1 MLQTHIKA
9 SMIEA
14 MKAKDTVKVTTLR
27 GVMAAFTNELVAK
40 GQKPQ
45 EEIKDEDAIVVIKR
59 LVKQRKDSIEQFEKG
74 GRPELAAAE
83 RAELAILET
92 YLPATMPKDEI
103 KKIALELKATL
114 GVSGKAEMGKF
125 MGALMKELKGKADG
139 TDVKAVVEEILT

>member
-103 KKIALELKATL
+103 KDST
-114 GVSGKAEMGKF
+114 
-125 MGALMKELKGKADG
+125 
-139 TDVKAVVEEILT
+139 